1 MMGNMLI
8 IFQYLKNYY
17 IYVEIDVFVFFGGER
32 QLAENTNRKI

>member
-17 IYVEIDVFVFFGGER
+17 IYVEIDVFVFLGGR
-32 QLAENTNRKI
+32 GS

>member
-1 MMGNMLI
+1 MMVNMLI

-17 IYVEIDVFVFFGGER
+17 IYVEIDVFVFFGGGR

>member
-17 IYVEIDVFVFFGGER
+17 IYVEIDVFVFFGGR
-32 QLAENTNRKI
+32 GS